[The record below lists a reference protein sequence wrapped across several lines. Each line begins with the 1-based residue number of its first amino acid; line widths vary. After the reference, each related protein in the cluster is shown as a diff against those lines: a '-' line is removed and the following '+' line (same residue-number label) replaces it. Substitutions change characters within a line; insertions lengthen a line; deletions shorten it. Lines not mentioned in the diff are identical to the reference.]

1 VTSPASASACDFTTD
16 VSAAL
21 LDFMKSP
28 TPVRFPVLELAEA
41 VRVERDLP
49 VGVRLVVGSG
59 DGGDASF
66 ARLNISKRRRLDR
79 D

>member
-1 VTSPASASACDFTTD
+1 
-16 VSAAL
+16 
-21 LDFMKSP
+21 MKSP